1 MPKGRS
7 PRNPPRTQQLPVH
20 DRPTNPPALPALAD
34 LGADLLRINAFQR
47 LSSLLLPFACV
58 ALYLTFA
65 TLRLWPLAV
74 LALMYLSFVTYG
86 SISHDLVHRTLG
98 LPRRRNELFLT
109 LIELLAFRS
118 GHAYRLAHL
127 HHHARFPH
135 DDDIEG
141 AAAKMSLAR
150 TLLEGVVF
158 QPRIMLWALR
168 RHGRTHRIVVL
179 EVLAALVLFLLC
191 FAVLPLTPIFA
202 VYAALMIMGSWVIPL
217 VTSYIPH
224 NPEGRTT
231 LAQTRLFRGKVL
243 AVVALQHL
251 YHLEHHLYPA
261 VPHHNWPKLARR
273 LDPYF
278 KSADVTPIVLGF

>member
-1 MPKGRS
+1 MDDRP
-7 PRNPPRTQQLPVH
+7 PNPPPLP
-20 DRPTNPPALPALAD
+20 TLAD
-34 LGADLLRINAFQR
+34 LGPDLLRINTFQR
-47 LSSLLLPFACV
+47 AAALVTPFACV
-58 ALYLTFA
+58 ALYVTFA
-65 TLRLWPLAV
+65 SLRLWPFAV
-74 LALMYLSFVTYG
+74 LTLMYLSFATYG

-98 LPRRRNELFLT
+98 LPRRVNELFLS

-141 AAAKMSLAR
+141 AAAKMSLPR
-150 TLLEGVVF
+150 TLLEGVIF

-168 RHGRTHRIVVL
+168 RHGRTHRIVAL
-179 EVLAALVLFLLC
+179 EALAAITLFILC
-191 FAVLPLTPIFA
+191 FALVPLTPIFA
-202 VYAALMIMGSWVIPL
+202 VYATLMIMGSWVIPL
-217 VTSYIPH
+217 VTSYVPH
-224 NPEGRTT
+224 NPDGQTA

-243 AVVALQHL
+243 SVIALQHL

-261 VPHHNWPKLARR
+261 VPHHNWPRLARR

-278 KSADVTPIVLGF
+278 KSADVKPVVLGF

>member
-1 MPKGRS
+1 VDTA
-7 PRNPPRTQQLPVH
+7 PP
-20 DRPTNPPALPALAD
+20 NSPALPNLAD
-34 LGADLLRINAFQR
+34 LGLDLLRINTFRRISA
-47 LSSLLLPFACV
+47 LITPFACV
-58 ALYLTFA
+58 ALYVTFA
-65 TLRLWPLAV
+65 TLHLWSLAV
-74 LALMYLSFVTYG
+74 LTLMYLSFVTYG

-98 LPRRRNELFLT
+98 LPRRVNEIFLT

-141 AAAKMSLAR
+141 AAAKMSLPR
-150 TLLEGVVF
+150 TLLEGVIF

-168 RHGRTHRIVVL
+168 RHARTHRVVL
-179 EVLAALVLFLLC
+179 FEVLAAAALFILC
-191 FAVLPLTPIFA
+191 FALTPLTPIFA
-202 VYAALMIMGSWVIPL
+202 VYATLMIMGSWVIPL

-224 NPEGRTT
+224 NPTGQTA

-243 AVVALQHL
+243 SIIALQHL

-278 KSADVTPIVLGF
+278 KSADVTPVVLGF